1 MPPTD
6 SGGIP
11 AFFTASRMVDFTA
24 STHTSGHC
32 SAQSAR
38 GVVTPYSASEEASRA
53 PFVSMTMD
61 FVPDVPMS
69 VPIK

>member
-1 MPPTD
+1 
-6 SGGIP
+6 
-11 AFFTASRMVDFTA
+11 MVDFTA